1 MQTLKQLGINLLL
14 LIITIGLLYLFVKV
28 CFPIVFK

>member
-14 LIITIGLLYLFVKV
+14 LIITISLLYLFVKV